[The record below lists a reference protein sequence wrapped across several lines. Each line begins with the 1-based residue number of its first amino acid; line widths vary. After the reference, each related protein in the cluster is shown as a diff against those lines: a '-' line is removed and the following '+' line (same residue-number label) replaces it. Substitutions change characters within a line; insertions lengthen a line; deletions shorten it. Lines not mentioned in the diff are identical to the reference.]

1 MAAKRLLMRQLREIL
16 RLKFEVGL
24 SHRAIVRVCSV
35 GLGTV
40 TEYLQRAK
48 KAGLSWPLPGDLDE
62 AALETRLFAATSGI
76 EVVRPPPDFAEV
88 HRELRRTGVT
98 LQLLWHEYIET
109 HPEGYRYSQFCE
121 RYRRWARK
129 LNPSM
134 RQVHRAGEKTFID
147 YSGKRPHLVSRLTG
161 EETPVELFVA
171 VLGASNYVYA
181 EASLSQDLPSWV
193 GAHMRMVE
201 YFGGS
206 TEVCPTTITP
216 PHRVASRGNATSTL
230 GLLLAWSDRVG
241 ELPEVFLGGGSAGGI
256 GRSP

>member
-48 KAGLSWPLPGDLDE
+48 NAGLSWPLPGDLDD
-62 AALETRLFAATSGI
+62 AAIEMRLFAAASGMGA
-76 EVVRPPPDFAEV
+76 VRPPPDFAEV

-98 LQLLWHEYIET
+98 LQLLWHEYVET
-109 HPEGYRYSQFCE
+109 HPEGYRYRQFCE

-161 EETPVELFVA
+161 EADPRPQVTPL
-171 VLGASNYVYA
+171 
-181 EASLSQDLPSWV
+181 D
-193 GAHMRMVE
+193 
-201 YFGGS
+201 
-206 TEVCPTTITP
+206 TE
-216 PHRVASRGNATSTL
+216 R
-230 GLLLAWSDRVG
+230 
-241 ELPEVFLGGGSAGGI
+241 AGW
-256 GRSP
+256 